1 MFKQNDFRVI
11 GLDLDLTLVDST
23 KAIIF
28 AANGALE
35 SIGYESDSKKLESM
49 IGIPIKTI
57 FRSLAT
63 DKDVDFLFEKYQQ
76 IYAEQALILS
86 KPMPGAIDFLNYL
99 NNEKYISVVI
109 TAKTERLAS
118 LQLEFLNMQVSKVVG
133 SSFQTGKTEAIIHN
147 KCQIYLGDHLEDYKS
162 ANNAGIPFI
171 GIGAIWIDP
180 RGDHPETF
188 LSVSSL
194 EELNVLL

>member
-28 AANGALE
+28 AASGALE
-35 SIGYESDSKKLESM
+35 SIGYELDSKKLESM
-49 IGIPIKTI
+49 IGMPIKTI
-57 FRSLAT
+57 FRSFAT
-63 DKDVDFLFEKYQQ
+63 DKDVDFLFETYQK
-76 IYAEQALILS
+76 IYSEQALMLS

-118 LQLEFLNMQVSKVVG
+118 LQLGFLNMQVSKVVG
-133 SSFQTGKTEAIIHN
+133 SSFQSGKTEAIIQN

-162 ANNAGIPFI
+162 ANDAGIPFI
-171 GIGAIWIDP
+171 GVGGIWIDP
-180 RGDHPETF
+180 RGDRPETF

-194 EELNVLL
+194 EELNALL